1 MQKVIDS
8 CENIDVT
15 GNKYGFTALMCA
27 VYSANRQ
34 VAKLLLESGANPEAK
49 DIDGQSVLVLA
60 PQGEIKAMVLRA
72 IVTKYW
78 DEKRLARINKSRG
91 LSK

>member
-1 MQKVIDS
+1 MQQVIDS

-27 VYSANRQ
+27 VYAGNKK
-34 VAKLLLESGANPEAK
+34 VAKLLIESGANPEAK
-49 DIDGQSVLVLA
+49 DISGDTVLVLA

-72 IVTKYW
+72 IVIKYW
-78 DEKRLARINKSRG
+78 QEKRLTRINKSRD
-91 LSK
+91 LSR